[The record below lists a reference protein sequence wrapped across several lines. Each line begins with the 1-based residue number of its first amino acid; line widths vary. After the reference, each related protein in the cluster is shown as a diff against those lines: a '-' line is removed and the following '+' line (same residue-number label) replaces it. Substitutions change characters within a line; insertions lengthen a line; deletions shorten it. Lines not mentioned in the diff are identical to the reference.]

1 MVLSTFSPCLL
12 LVSVS
17 KPNPYSK
24 INMKGVLIDWFGNH
38 EVMGWYNNEYDA
50 LLILLGVII
59 ANYLNSYFG
68 FWSQYKVRDS
78 RTSSNLDASY
88 KLSGFFGKIRILTKA
103 FMLGYTVRTRIAGVM
118 YRKLFRLRSVLY
130 NVSICVGF
138 TLCFSA
144 AGDRAAPSGKVLNLL
159 NNDLRRID
167 DVFLLASMSVQFPI
181 FLGGTIYQIA
191 IRFGFYPFL
200 AVLGGI
206 ILGGVSWTRNT
217 LV

>member
-1 MVLSTFSPCLL
+1 
-12 LVSVS
+12 
-17 KPNPYSK
+17 
-24 INMKGVLIDWFGNH
+24 
-38 EVMGWYNNEYDA
+38 
-50 LLILLGVII
+50 
-59 ANYLNSYFG
+59 
-68 FWSQYKVRDS
+68 
-78 RTSSNLDASY
+78 
-88 KLSGFFGKIRILTKA
+88 
-103 FMLGYTVRTRIAGVM
+103 MLGYTVRTRIAGVM

-130 NVSICVGF
+130 NVSIFVGF

-191 IRFGFYPFL
+191 VRFGFYPFL

-217 LV
+217 LQQRWFESFMDRTIRGLLIRPGYFGVSSCLFGITQRNNCRID